1 VAARFVGAHVPTAKG
16 LGNAIRRGQELGCTA
31 VQVFTSSPR
40 MWKAGPATP
49 EKIADIKSA
58 VRDTGIDQL
67 VSHDTYLVNL
77 CHIDP
82 DLAEKSKTTL
92 QEELERSAAYGIPYV
107 VSHMGSLKGQD
118 LAPGLLK
125 VAEVTL
131 EILSETPES
140 VVLCMETTAGQGS
153 AINSRFEELAM
164 LLELCKAHPRL
175 VVCLD
180 TCHVF
185 VAGYDI
191 RTEEGYAQTMSQF
204 DSLVGL
210 DRLRVIHLNDS
221 KKGLGSRV
229 DRHDHIGKGEIGPD
243 AFRFFLNDPRL
254 ESVPMVIETD
264 TDDEGHEKDMATLHS
279 LMQ

>member
-1 VAARFVGAHVPTAKG
+1 
-16 LGNAIRRGQELGCTA
+16 
-31 VQVFTSSPR
+31 